1 MQVMDAITESLGVG
15 KYTSWAEEKKIEW
28 LTEELKSRRPL
39 IGNRKQVCVCVCAC
53 VVREREGERERV
65 RVRVRERER
74 E

>member
-39 IGNRKQVCVCVCAC
+39 IGNRKQVCVCV
-53 VVREREGERERV
+53 
-65 RVRVRERER
+65 
-74 E
+74 